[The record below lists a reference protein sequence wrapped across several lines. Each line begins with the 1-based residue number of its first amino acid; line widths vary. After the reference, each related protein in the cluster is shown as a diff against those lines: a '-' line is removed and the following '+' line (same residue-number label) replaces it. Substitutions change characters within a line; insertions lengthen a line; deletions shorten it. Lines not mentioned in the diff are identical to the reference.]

1 MESTLLPMQGPK
13 ESVHGKKAV
22 CSTAHPIVTDTI
34 MKTMK
39 AGGNAVDAAIAG
51 SMVQAAIEPDMS
63 NHAGTVTFLYWEAKS
78 GKAYQLNSTGTLVP
92 GLAPFRPLPSG
103 LGMLVPAGVE
113 PAPCACIPGFMPGMK
128 ALFERFGTR
137 PWSTLCEDAILW
149 AEEGHPVSSF
159 EFGVL
164 ESEMPSHA
172 YFPESRALFMPDGH
186 TPQVGE
192 RFRNPKLAATLRR
205 VAKEGPDDFLTG
217 VWAQHFVK
225 HANDLGWPIEL
236 RHMTAIPP
244 RWQEPL
250 RYPHRGYEVL
260 QLSPP
265 ERTGLFSA
273 FVLGI
278 LAHLDVTK
286 LGHYTESAEA
296 LYYMAH
302 ALRWVDNELVYLQD
316 PLIWDVP
323 LDPWLSGD
331 YHRMVAGVL
340 RHSKPKI
347 DLTEHL
353 RLYYGVPRLAATG
366 LPIAGPGK
374 PRPPIGSCELSI
386 VDPEGN
392 WVQMMHTMQSGG
404 IPGAVVDGVPMNGS
418 NAVPTMK
425 SRLCV
430 SGWLTGGGRI
440 RCVIGNTIVLKDG
453 KPWLSLGTPGNVHVT
468 VPQVLSN
475 ILDYGY
481 EPYEASVLPRM
492 LPLRDDYVLEIE
504 SRLPAKVVSDLAR
517 LGIIIHPLA
526 PYDYHKGSYQ
536 ICWKHPTT
544 GTLSA
549 CTDPR
554 RCGKADGF

>member
-1 MESTLLPMQGPK
+1 MDTTLLPMQGPK
-13 ESVHGKKAV
+13 ESVHGKRAV

-51 SMVQAAIEPDMS
+51 SMVQAAVEPDMS
-63 NHAGTVTFLYWEAKS
+63 NHAGTVTFLYWEGKS

-92 GLAPFRPLPSG
+92 GLPPFRPLPAG

-128 ALFERFGTR
+128 ALHERFATK
-137 PWSTLCEDAILW
+137 PWASLCEDAIYW

-172 YFPESRALFMPDGH
+172 YFPESRELFMPDGH

-192 RFRNPKLAATLRR
+192 RFRNPKLAQTLKRL
-205 VAKEGPDDFLTG
+205 AKEGPDDFLTG

-225 HANDLGWPIEL
+225 VANDLGWPIEI

-250 RYPHRGYEVL
+250 RYSHRGYEIL

-273 FVLGI
+273 YVLGI
-278 LAHLDVTK
+278 LEHLGVT
-286 LGHYTESAEA
+286 
-296 LYYMAH
+296 
-302 ALRWVDNELVYLQD
+302 ELVYLQD

-323 LDPWLSGD
+323 LEPWLSSD
-331 YHRMVAGVL
+331 YHGMVASVL
-340 RHSKPKI
+340 RRSKPKI
-347 DLTEHL
+347 DLTDHL
-353 RLYYGVPRLAATG
+353 RLYYGASRLIAAG
-366 LPIAGPGK
+366 LPVAGPGR

-386 VDPEGN
+386 VDREGN

-404 IPGAVVDGVPMNGS
+404 IPGAVIDGVPMNGS

-430 SGWLTGGGRI
+430 SGWLTGGGR
-440 RCVIGNTIVLKDG
+440 
-453 KPWLSLGTPGNVHVT
+453 GTPGNVHVT

-504 SRLPAKVVSDLAR
+504 SRLPPKVIADLTR
-517 LGIIIHPLA
+517 LGILIHPLA

-536 ICWKHPTT
+536 ICWKDPKT
-544 GTLSA
+544 GTMSA